1 MPRIVIDAERC
12 KQCMLCVEFCP
23 VGALEISGTNN
34 NSRGYLPVQRVEGV
48 ACTGCGICHL
58 VCPSVCIEVHH
69 DE

>member
-23 VGALEISGTNN
+23 VGALEAGSETN
-34 NSRGYLPVQRVEGV
+34 SKGYRPVRRVEGV
-48 ACTGCGICHL
+48 DCTGCGICHL
-58 VCPSVCIEVHH
+58 VCPSVCIEVHR

>member
-23 VGALEISGTNN
+23 VGALETGNEV
-34 NSRGYLPVQRVEGV
+34 NSKGYLPVQRVEGV

-58 VCPSVCIEVHH
+58 VCPSVCIEVHR